1 MEQSKDCDKFLHFS
15 SVSDDWEKS
24 RFELLHCNPPLP
36 SHSGMSGLIH
46 FNFSFPSNPTNFF
59 SVSFFYFPGVVVVV
73 LLFYDGWLLP
83 LSFSKLAK
91 TSESRCCHS
100 VSQTVRNSWSRAVT
114 VDFSVG
120 PSEPAASAHP
130 CKANYPI
137 YFRSLIHSIYI
148 PPLPSSVPS

>member
-1 MEQSKDCDKFLHFS
+1 
-15 SVSDDWEKS
+15 
-24 RFELLHCNPPLP
+24 
-36 SHSGMSGLIH
+36 
-46 FNFSFPSNPTNFF
+46 
-59 SVSFFYFPGVVVVV
+59 

-137 YFRSLIHSIYI
+137 YSRSPNPFDIHSSTSII
-148 PPLPSSVPS
+148 RPVLTL